1 MGFNWSKDLE
11 RATLKLWHVVS
22 SRFQKQM
29 KTAKEKR
36 EWLRKKLVEMK
47 RDGKLLASHGENDV
61 EDLTDDVV
69 KNKIDGLKKLGKKMM
84 EKWIVPILKRN
95 KKEPP
100 TGSGVDDDDQQLD
113 CDAIEEVDWS
123 EIENKCKWHL
133 VRLYFELFGDH
144 PTWGCGLGGAVDTA
158 TVVCE
163 ESQGATKLVVAAPV
177 GETKSTSSTSSED
190 DGAAQGVRTKRKRHE
205 LVDHDM
211 DSDDDDDDDDTL
223 PVTPPPKAVKAEQK
237 ATPTASGTSRVAYQ
251 QQQFLTQY
259 ADIQA
264 QQQEKEHTFQV
275 CACVCASFVCV
286 PVCVRTSV
294 ICMHVDVWNF

>member
-11 RATLKLWHVVS
+11 RATLKLWNVVS

-47 RDGKLLASHGENDV
+47 RDGKLLASPGENDV
-61 EDLTDDVV
+61 EDLTDDLV
-69 KNKIDGLKKLGKKMM
+69 KNKIAGLKKLGKKMM
-84 EKWIVPILKRN
+84 ERWIVPILKRN

-113 CDAIEEVDWS
+113 GDAIEEVDWG

-133 VRLYFELFGDH
+133 VRLYFELFGDQ

-177 GETKSTSSTSSED
+177 GETNSTSSTSSED
-190 DGAAQGVRTKRKRHE
+190 DGAARRLGGAQICGEQSRNQTYG
-205 LVDHDM
+205 
-211 DSDDDDDDDDTL
+211 
-223 PVTPPPKAVKAEQK
+223 PVSWTGPGAIQERV
-237 ATPTASGTSRVAYQ
+237 SRQSIKLANA
-251 QQQFLTQY
+251 FHGCSNTRCLR
-259 ADIQA
+259 
-264 QQQEKEHTFQV
+264 
-275 CACVCASFVCV
+275 
-286 PVCVRTSV
+286 PR
-294 ICMHVDVWNF
+294 